1 MAGLD
6 DRLAALKLEL
16 VALKRAQQIKG
27 QVIVPER
34 FDGTRE
40 KLPTFLAQVDLYFL
54 QISDLSFPTDTNKVA
69 FILSLLTGPAGRW
82 AVNVIRG
89 NSPIKNNLVDF
100 KAGLNETFGDPLQK
114 ENAGWALYRL
124 KQAKGSLIDY
134 LNKFN
139 LFKHQL
145 DWGEHA
151 FMLVFT
157 LG

>member
-6 DRLAALKLEL
+6 ARVAALELEL
-16 VALKRAQQIKG
+16 EVLKKAQQIKG

-34 FDGTRE
+34 FDGARE

-100 KAGLNETFGDPLQK
+100 KAALTETFGDPLQK
-114 ENAGWALYRL
+114 ENAELTS
-124 KQAKGSLIDY
+124 K
-134 LNKFN
+134 
-139 LFKHQL
+139 
-145 DWGEHA
+145 
-151 FMLVFT
+151 
-157 LG
+157 

>member
-6 DRLAALKLEL
+6 DRLAALELEL

-89 NSPIKNNLVDF
+89 NCPIKNNLVDF
-100 KAGLNETFGDPLQK
+100 KAALNEMFGDPLQK
-114 ENAGWALYRL
+114 ENAGW
-124 KQAKGSLIDY
+124 GDV
-134 LNKFN
+134 NF
-139 LFKHQL
+139 
-145 DWGEHA
+145 
-151 FMLVFT
+151 
-157 LG
+157 